1 MIPSIS
7 PHIGVHGASF
17 ASQRLNT
24 DQTDKLSAILSNYDT
39 KSLDGDAAKKIV
51 AEIKDAGI
59 GPGAGLANALADNGI
74 GARDLRAAAGLG
86 GPAGG
91 LGGPPA
97 GGPSAGEPPA
107 DNGPR
112 ADGRL
117 GGVGGPTDAGA
128 ASVDAAVVSL
138 FEEAATIYESDETGQ
153 TFAEIVAQRLESE
166 GLTYNQPLVDFRA

>member
-7 PHIGVHGASF
+7 PHIGTHGTSF

-39 KSLDGDAAKKIV
+39 KSLDGDAASKIV
-51 AEIKDAGI
+51 TEIKDAGI

-74 GARDLRAAAGLG
+74 DARDLRDAVGLG
-86 GPAGG
+86 GPP
-91 LGGPPA
+91 GGPPA
-97 GGPSAGEPPA
+97 GGPAAGGPP
-107 DNGPR
+107 
-112 ADGRL
+112 
-117 GGVGGPTDAGA
+117 GGGQFGGGGGPTGAGA

-138 FEEAATIYESDETGQ
+138 FEEAATIYEADETGQ

>member
-7 PHIGVHGASF
+7 PHIGTHGTSF
-17 ASQRLNT
+17 ASQRLDT

-39 KSLDGDAAKKIV
+39 KGLDGDAAKKIV
-51 AEIKDAGI
+51 TEIKDAGI

-74 GARDLRAAAGLG
+74 DARDLRDAAGLG

-91 LGGPPA
+91 PPA
-97 GGPSAGEPPA
+97 GGGQF
-107 DNGPR
+107 
-112 ADGRL
+112 
-117 GGVGGPTDAGA
+117 GGGGGPTGAGA

-138 FEEAATIYESDETGQ
+138 FEETATIYEADETGQ
-153 TFAEIVAQRLESE
+153 TFAEIVTQRLEAE